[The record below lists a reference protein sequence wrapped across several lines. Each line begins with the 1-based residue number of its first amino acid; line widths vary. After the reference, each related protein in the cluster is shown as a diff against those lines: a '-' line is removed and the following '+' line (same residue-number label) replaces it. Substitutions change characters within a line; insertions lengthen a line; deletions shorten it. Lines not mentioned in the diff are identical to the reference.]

1 LWDLKDKIDR
11 DWMRGYNEFPDKE
24 EMMRDMKRKKKV
36 IGKKPSPVLETFLE
50 TLRNDHSISEDNK
63 KIVRSFLESATNEG
77 ARLDS
82 NGKKDE
88 EKEGEKEVEE
98 DEEGVS
104 DVARS
109 MGKDTIDMLSSAN
122 MR

>member
-1 LWDLKDKIDR
+1 
-11 DWMRGYNEFPDKE
+11 MRGYSEFPDKE
-24 EMMRDMKRKKKV
+24 EMMRDMKRKKK
-36 IGKKPSPVLETFLE
+36 ILENKPSSALQTFLE
-50 TLRNDHSISEDNK
+50 MLRNDHNISEDKK
-63 KIVRSFLESATNEG
+63 KIVRGFLESATNEG

-88 EKEGEKEVEE
+88 EKEVEKEGEERE

-109 MGKDTIDMLSSAN
+109 MGKDTIDMLSSAK

>member
-1 LWDLKDKIDR
+1 
-11 DWMRGYNEFPDKE
+11 MRGYSEFPDKE
-24 EMMRDMKRKKKV
+24 EMMRDMKRKKR
-36 IGKKPSPVLETFLE
+36 IIENKPSSVLHTFVE

-63 KIVRSFLESATNEG
+63 KIVRRFLESANTEG
-77 ARLDS
+77 ARVDL

-88 EKEGEKEVEE
+88 EKEVEKEGEVEE
-98 DEEGVS
+98 REIEEGVS

>member
-1 LWDLKDKIDR
+1 
-11 DWMRGYNEFPDKE
+11 MRGYSEFPDKE
-24 EMMRDMKRKKKV
+24 EMMRDMKRKKK
-36 IGKKPSPVLETFLE
+36 IIENKPNSVLQTFLE
-50 TLRNDHSISEDNK
+50 TLRNDRSISEDNK

-88 EKEGEKEVEE
+88 EKEGEKAGEE
-98 DEEGVS
+98 RQDDEFIS

-109 MGKDTIDMLSSAN
+109 MGKDTIDMLSSAK
-122 MR
+122 MRYVL

>member
-1 LWDLKDKIDR
+1 
-11 DWMRGYNEFPDKE
+11 MRGYSEFPDKE
-24 EMMRDMKRKKKV
+24 EMMRDMKRRKKL
-36 IGKKPSPVLETFLE
+36 IEIKPSSVLQTFLD

-77 ARLDS
+77 ARLDL

-88 EKEGEKEVEE
+88 KKEGEVEK

-109 MGKDTIDMLSSAN
+109 MGKDTIDMLSSAK